1 MPSLQHAATM
11 TSPRLQRV
19 AKLLS
24 DGRPHS
30 GLEIIRKGRVIAVSS
45 IISELRCN
53 GAEIGCVKT
62 PAKGHAGWVWHYTMT
77 KGPET

>member
-1 MPSLQHAATM
+1 MRAAAL

-30 GLEIIRKGRVIAVSS
+30 TLMIVRKARVMAVSAC
-45 IISELRCN
+45 ISELRQH
-53 GAEIGCVKT
+53 GAEIICT
-62 PAKGHAGWVWHYTMT
+62 QQYENETRIFNYTMT
-77 KGPET
+77 KAPIAK